1 LAKAIEEKRM
11 KDFGSFFK
19 GFDFEND
26 NRIDKKQAVQI
37 LHTLMSDVLTEAE
50 IFAIV
55 REMADP

>member
-1 LAKAIEEKRM
+1 M

>member
-1 LAKAIEEKRM
+1 M

-19 GFDFEND
+19 GFDFKND